1 MTRYWEDFQ
10 EGQTFDLGSTTV
22 HRDDIVDFGQRW
34 IPQPFHVD
42 ENAARSSP
50 FGGLIASG
58 WHTACIFMRLYYEH
72 LLADSASMGSPG
84 VRDMRWLE
92 PVRPG
97 QVLRAFATVLRTSES
112 STTPSRG
119 TVEMR
124 WECARP
130 DGTVVLRMAGTAYF
144 ARRSSPSHAD
154 E

>member
-1 MTRYWEDFQ
+1 MTVTRYWEDFR
-10 EGQTFDLGSTTV
+10 EGQVFDLGSATV
-22 HRDDIVDFGQRW
+22 SKDDIVDFGRRW

-42 ENAARSSP
+42 EASARDSP

-58 WHTACIFMRLYYEH
+58 WHTACLFMRLYYEH
-72 LLADSASMGSPG
+72 LLAGSASLGSPG

-97 QVLRAFATVLRTSES
+97 QVLCASATVLRTSVS
-112 STTPSRG
+112 STTRGRG

-130 DGTVVLRMAGTAYF
+130 DGVVVLRMIGTAFF
-144 ARRSSPSHAD
+144 ARRPCPVS
-154 E
+154 